1 MEQRETPAET
11 NGIQVTEQP
20 VLSASIFKA
29 YDIRGIVGQ
38 TLTEDVVH
46 AIGRA
51 IGSEARDR
59 GLPAVVVAR
68 DGRLSGPAFLT
79 ALGNGIR
86 ATGTEVIDIGLAPTP
101 LLYYATHALKTGSG
115 VMVTG
120 SHNPPEY
127 NGFKIM
133 LGGDTLSGEAIQR
146 LRRRIEDNDLVT
158 GEKEGGYRKLAIGE
172 DYIRRVAGDIHLQRP
187 LKLVVDCGSGVAGAI
202 APDLLRALGCMPIEL
217 YCEVDGHF
225 PHHHPDPSQPENLAD
240 LIRAVEEHQADLG
253 LAFDGDGDRLGVIDG
268 AGRIIWPDR
277 QMMLYASD
285 VLSRNPGADI
295 IFDVKCS
302 RHLARVIEEHGGRPL
317 MWRTGHSLVK
327 AKMKETGAP
336 LAGEMSGH
344 IFFKE
349 RWYGFDDALYTAAR
363 LLEILA
369 AQPRPAAEVFA
380 ALPDAV
386 ATPEL
391 RVDFAEGEHHAF
403 MEKFLAVTRFP
414 GANIATIDGLR
425 ADFSDG
431 WGLVRASNTTPC
443 LIIRFEAD
451 DDAALG
457 RVQEAFRRA
466 LLAIDPALVLPF

>member
-1 MEQRETPAET
+1 
-11 NGIQVTEQP
+11 
-20 VLSASIFKA
+20 
-29 YDIRGIVGQ
+29 
-38 TLTEDVVH
+38 
-46 AIGRA
+46 
-51 IGSEARDR
+51 
-59 GLPAVVVAR
+59 
-68 DGRLSGPAFLT
+68 
-79 ALGNGIR
+79 
-86 ATGTEVIDIGLAPTP
+86 
-101 LLYYATHALKTGSG
+101 
-115 VMVTG
+115 
-120 SHNPPEY
+120 
-127 NGFKIM
+127 
-133 LGGDTLSGEAIQR
+133 
-146 LRRRIEDNDLVT
+146 
-158 GEKEGGYRKLAIGE
+158 
-172 DYIRRVAGDIHLQRP
+172 
-187 LKLVVDCGSGVAGAI
+187 
-202 APDLLRALGCMPIEL
+202 
-217 YCEVDGHF
+217 
-225 PHHHPDPSQPENLAD
+225 
-240 LIRAVEEHQADLG
+240 
-253 LAFDGDGDRLGVIDG
+253 
-268 AGRIIWPDR
+268 
-277 QMMLYASD
+277 
-285 VLSRNPGADI
+285 
-295 IFDVKCS
+295 
-302 RHLARVIEEHGGRPL
+302 

-386 ATPEL
+386 STPEL

-403 MEKFLAVTRFP
+403 MEKFLAATRFP

-425 ADFSDG
+425 ADFPDG